1 MGGIKGRAAYLER
14 PYPCGRS
21 DYMDWQTFR
30 SNWQPGRVIPVS
42 RTYLADTLT
51 PVSAFLRV
59 RRNARSAFLLESV
72 EGGERV
78 GRWSFLGRDPYLI
91 LRGYPEGCEWLQSDG
106 RRWEQED
113 FFTALRREALSVR
126 PVEERGLPP
135 FSGGAVGYVAYDAIR
150 LIEKIPDRHGGNE
163 PVGEFHFFGT
173 IVAFDH
179 LRHRIHLITN
189 VFVDRER
196 GTPERAFRD
205 AQRRLD
211 EVEELLRC
219 QTEVF
224 PLARRSGRVEPEAN
238 VTQEEFCRAV
248 IKAKGFI
255 RAGDIFQIVLS
266 QRFRLPVTADPFTVY
281 RALRATNP
289 SPYLFYLESL
299 DPQGEDLAILG
310 SSPETLVKV
319 TGRTVCVR
327 PIAGTRRRG
336 RSDEED
342 RELERELLNDEKE
355 LAEHRMLVDLGRH
368 DVGKVSKYGTVRW
381 PQYMVIERY
390 SHVMHIVS
398 QVEGELRDECDAV
411 DALKAG
417 FPAGTVTGAPKIR
430 AMELIDELEPEKRW
444 VYAGAVGYVD
454 FHGNLDTAI
463 AIRTLVIRAGQAWIQ
478 AGAGIVADSIPERE
492 YKETVH
498 KARALFSAVEQAEA
512 GLAEEARP

>member
-1 MGGIKGRAAYLER
+1 
-14 PYPCGRS
+14 
-21 DYMDWQTFR
+21 
-30 SNWQPGRVIPVS
+30 VIPVW

-51 PVSAFLRV
+51 PVSAFLRI
-59 RRNARSAFLLESV
+59 REGARSAFLLESV

-91 LRGYPEGCEWLQSDG
+91 LRGYPEVCEGLTEEG
-106 RRWEQED
+106 RRWSETD
-113 FFTALRREALSVR
+113 FFEALRAEVLSLKPIEVS
-126 PVEERGLPP
+126 ELPP
-135 FSGGAVGYVAYDAIR
+135 FSGGAVGYVAYDAVR
-150 LIEKIPDRHGGNE
+150 LIERLPDRHGGNE
-163 PVGEFHFFGT
+163 PIGEFHFFGT
-173 IVAFDH
+173 VVAFDH
-179 LRHRIHLITN
+179 LRHRIHIITN
-189 VFVDRER
+189 VFVDKER
-196 GTPERAFRD
+196 GSPEKAFRD

-211 EVEELLRC
+211 RMETLLRKEV
-219 QTEVF
+219 QVF
-224 PLARRSGRVEPEAN
+224 PFSRRSGKVQPEGN
-238 VTQEEFCRAV
+238 MTKEQFCNAV
-248 IKAKGFI
+248 IKAKEYI

-289 SPYLFYLESL
+289 SPYLYYLEST
-299 DPQGEDLAILG
+299 DRDGEDLAILG

-336 RSDEED
+336 RSEEED
-342 RELERELLNDEKE
+342 KLLEQELLSDEKE

-368 DVGKVSKYGTVRW
+368 DVGRVSKYGTVRW

-398 QVEGELRDECDAV
+398 QVEGELRDECDAI
-411 DALKAG
+411 DALTAG

-444 VYAGAVGYVD
+444 IYAGAVGYLD

-463 AIRTLVIRAGQAWIQ
+463 AIRTLVLRAGQAWIQ
-478 AGAGIVADSIPERE
+478 AGAGIVADSVPERE
-492 YKETVH
+492 YMETVH
-498 KARALFSAVEQAEA
+498 KAQAIFSAIEQAEA
-512 GLAEEARP
+512 GLT